1 MTDDRRGMNIK
12 AVIVE
17 IVKLDL
23 GPGDRLMVRIPRD
36 MRHDYAVSF
45 YEELCLA
52 LPGIDVLMVQGDV
65 EFSVVRRDD
74 E

>member
-1 MTDDRRGMNIK
+1 MKID
-12 AVIVE
+12 AVTVE
-17 IVKLDL
+17 IAKLDI

-36 MRHDYAVSF
+36 MKHEHAVAF
-45 YEELCLA
+45 YEELRLA

>member
-1 MTDDRRGMNIK
+1 MNIE
-12 AVIVE
+12 AVTVE
-17 IVKLDL
+17 IAKLDI
-23 GPGDRLMVRIPRD
+23 GPGDRLMVRIPEKLK
-36 MRHDYAVSF
+36 HEHAVAF
-45 YEELCLA
+45 YEELRLA